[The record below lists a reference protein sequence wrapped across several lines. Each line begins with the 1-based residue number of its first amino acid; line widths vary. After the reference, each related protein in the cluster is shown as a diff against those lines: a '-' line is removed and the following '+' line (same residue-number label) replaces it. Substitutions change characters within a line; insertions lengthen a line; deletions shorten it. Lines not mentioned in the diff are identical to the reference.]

1 MSRRGSSHAWNCGL
15 VQVPRPSGWAGS
27 RPNSGPSDSAWFK
40 RPARVGRQL
49 CFAKLAFLSNN
60 KLHGLAS
67 ASNGKW
73 SIAGVFLQSADQ
85 VAAFKARVN
94 LQAKSLPDVDFRRFG
109 VRSTPTAL
117 LVDREGIVRKVW
129 VGASRAGKSAM
140 LAALQS
146 SHVD

>member
-1 MSRRGSSHAWNCGL
+1 
-15 VQVPRPSGWAGS
+15 
-27 RPNSGPSDSAWFK
+27 
-40 RPARVGRQL
+40 
-49 CFAKLAFLSNN
+49 
-60 KLHGLAS
+60 
-67 ASNGKW
+67 
-73 SIAGVFLQSADQ
+73 LQSADQ

-129 VGASRAGKSAM
+129 VGASRAGESAM